1 MPKVHRSIAKTGS
14 AKKTSNKISPEL
26 QKVVDSINK
35 KFGDNTITVGVKQNN
50 AYSEKIPRIPTGSIS
65 LDIALGGGIPVGRFT
80 EISGAF
86 SSTKTT
92 QCLHIIK
99 NAQKIGLNCAL
110 IDVENTTD
118 EQYLREIGVDYDNL
132 IYTNPSSMEEALQVL
147 TDLQKSGVVNLAV
160 LDSIAAVMA
169 SNKELESDMD
179 ETVRM
184 GIPQQ
189 MFGEF
194 FRKYQMNNNKL
205 AREGKPAFTLIG
217 INQEREKIGAYG
229 DPTYTP
235 GGRAKGFTASVDLRL
250 RRGDWIVEGKGEN
263 KEIVGQVVKFK
274 ICKNKTFRPMQSGEF
289 DFYFSENTAG
299 VIPYSNDIY
308 KEIVISAVEWGI
320 IQRSGSWFMYKDQKF
335 QGINAVVTALKETPE
350 IVGELKEQVIEL
362 AQKGVD

>member
-99 NAQKIGLNCAL
+99 NAQKMGLNCAL

-132 IYTNPSSMEEALQVL
+132 IYN
-147 TDLQKSGVVNLAV
+147 
-160 LDSIAAVMA
+160 
-169 SNKELESDMD
+169 SNIFLHH
-179 ETVRM
+179 
-184 GIPQQ
+184 
-189 MFGEF
+189 
-194 FRKYQMNNNKL
+194 
-205 AREGKPAFTLIG
+205 
-217 INQEREKIGAYG
+217 INSYL
-229 DPTYTP
+229 Y
-235 GGRAKGFTASVDLRL
+235 LR
-250 RRGDWIVEGKGEN
+250 V
-263 KEIVGQVVKFK
+263 
-274 ICKNKTFRPMQSGEF
+274 PP
-289 DFYFSENTAG
+289 FS
-299 VIPYSNDIY
+299 
-308 KEIVISAVEWGI
+308 
-320 IQRSGSWFMYKDQKF
+320 F
-335 QGINAVVTALKETPE
+335 L
-350 IVGELKEQVIEL
+350 
-362 AQKGVD
+362 